1 MTAAGRL
8 PGYDGAAHGRREA
21 QSRAPSAPRHRGTAA
36 PRRPVRDFR
45 AMADGRVLRKHVRPM
60 DDWWACPSCHS
71 LNPSSQGHCYGC
83 LRERPGAGEPAD
95 DDMPATEDG
104 PAQDLITTAVPR
116 PVAGG
121 RRRRPRGRVLTAAA
135 VVLAAGLLAL
145 AAATA
150 AGAFGDPQ
158 RDLVEATN
166 RMCTALRAAVEARA
180 DAAGTT
186 GPIVLGRVAE
196 RNAEAVRAGEHWA
209 SALDRVPLSG
219 DLAVRAAVYRSHLR
233 DIVRDPRSLQGPCDA
248 LAMDMRAA
256 VAR

>member
-1 MTAAGRL
+1 
-8 PGYDGAAHGRREA
+8 
-21 QSRAPSAPRHRGTAA
+21 
-36 PRRPVRDFR
+36 
-45 AMADGRVLRKHVRPM
+45 M

-95 DDMPATEDG
+95 DDLPAPEDG
-104 PAQDLITTAVPR
+104 SAQDLVATAVPR

-121 RRRRPRGRVLTAAA
+121 RRRRPRARLLTTAA

-166 RMCTALRAAVEARA
+166 RMRTALRAVVQARA

-186 GPIVLGRVAE
+186 CPIVLGRVAE
-196 RNAEAVRAGEHWA
+196 YNAEAVRAGEQWA
-209 SALDRVPLSG
+209 SALDRVGLSG
-219 DLAVRAAVYRSHLR
+219 DLAVRAAVYRSHLP
-233 DIVRDPRSLQGPCDA
+233 DITGNPRSLQGPCDT
-248 LAMDMRAA
+248 LAAQMRAA

>member
-1 MTAAGRL
+1 
-8 PGYDGAAHGRREA
+8 
-21 QSRAPSAPRHRGTAA
+21 
-36 PRRPVRDFR
+36 
-45 AMADGRVLRKHVRPM
+45 M

-71 LNPSSQGHCYGC
+71 LNPSAQGHCYGC
-83 LRERPGAGEPAD
+83 LRERPGTGEPAD
-95 DDMPATEDG
+95 DDLPAAGDG
-104 PAQDLITTAVPR
+104 SAQDPVAAAVP
-116 PVAGG
+116 PPPTGG
-121 RRRRPRGRVLTAAA
+121 RRARPRGRLLSLLA
-135 VVLAAGLLAL
+135 VALATGLLAL

-166 RMCTALRAAVEARA
+166 RMCTALRAVVQARA

-186 GPIVLGRVAE
+186 CPIVLGRVAE
-196 RNAEAVRAGEHWA
+196 RNAEAVRAGEEWA

-233 DIVRDPRSLQGPCDA
+233 DIVRDPQSLQGPCDA

>member
-1 MTAAGRL
+1 MN
-8 PGYDGAAHGRREA
+8 
-21 QSRAPSAPRHRGTAA
+21 
-36 PRRPVRDFR
+36 
-45 AMADGRVLRKHVRPM
+45 
-60 DDWWACPSCHS
+60 DWWACASCHS

-95 DDMPATEDG
+95 DDLPAPEDG
-104 PAQDLITTAVPR
+104 SAQDLVATAVPR

-121 RRRRPRGRVLTAAA
+121 RRRRPRARVLTTAA
-135 VVLAAGLLAL
+135 VVLATGLLAL

-166 RMCTALRAAVEARA
+166 RMRTALRAVVQARA

-186 GPIVLGRVAE
+186 CPIVLGRVAE
-196 RNAEAVRAGEHWA
+196 YNAEAVRAGEQWA
-209 SALDRVPLSG
+209 SALDRVPLG
-219 DLAVRAAVYRSHLR
+219 GELAVRTAVYRSHLR
-233 DIVRDPRSLQGPCDA
+233 DIVRDPRSLEGPCDA

>member
-1 MTAAGRL
+1 
-8 PGYDGAAHGRREA
+8 
-21 QSRAPSAPRHRGTAA
+21 
-36 PRRPVRDFR
+36 
-45 AMADGRVLRKHVRPM
+45 MADGRVLRKHVRPM
-60 DDWWACPSCHS
+60 DDWWACPSCQS
-71 LNPSSQGHCYGC
+71 FNPSFQGHCYGC

-158 RDLVEATN
+158 RDLVEATD

-186 GPIVLGRVAE
+186 CPIVLRHVAE
-196 RNAEAVRAGEHWA
+196 RNVEAVRAGEQWA
-209 SALDRVPLSG
+209 RALDRAGLSG
-219 DLAVRAAVYRSHLR
+219 EPAVRAAVYRSHLR
-233 DIVRDPRSLQGPCDA
+233 DIVRDPRSLEGPCDA
-248 LAMDMRAA
+248 LAAELRPQIGP
-256 VAR
+256 

>member
-1 MTAAGRL
+1 
-8 PGYDGAAHGRREA
+8 
-21 QSRAPSAPRHRGTAA
+21 
-36 PRRPVRDFR
+36 
-45 AMADGRVLRKHVRPM
+45 MADGRVLRKHVRPM

-71 LNPSSQGHCYGC
+71 LNPSAQGHCYGC
-83 LRERPGAGEPAD
+83 LRERPGAEEPAD
-95 DDMPATEDG
+95 DDPPAPEHG
-104 PAQDLITTAVPR
+104 PTQDPVATAVPR

-121 RRRRPRGRVLTAAA
+121 RRGRPRARVLTAVA
-135 VVLAAGLLAL
+135 VVLAAASSRSPRRRRPGRSAIRSG
-145 AAATA
+145 TSS
-150 AGAFGDPQ
+150 
-158 RDLVEATN
+158 EATD

-186 GPIVLGRVAE
+186 CPIVLGRVAE
-196 RNAEAVRAGEHWA
+196 YNAEAARAGEQWA

-248 LAMDMRAA
+248 LAMEMRAA